1 MTQDFWNERYGMEE
15 FAYGRTANDF
25 LQTQT
30 FPNGSKILCLAEGEG
45 RNGVFLAKQG
55 HDVTCIDYSES
66 GIRKMQVLAKEN
78 GVDMVCICT
87 DLNHIELEPN
97 TWDGI
102 VLIFGHFP
110 ENLRKFVHAQIYAAL
125 KPGGKVV
132 LEAYNK
138 SQIEYKTGGPMTTDL
153 LYSEDELASDF
164 SAFNELSIHEK
175 VREVKEGQFHF
186 GMAAV
191 IQVVGVK

>member
-1 MTQDFWNERYGMEE
+1 MTQEFWNERYGMEE

-30 FPNGSKILCLAEGEG
+30 FPSGSKILCLAEGEG

-78 GVDMVCICT
+78 GVDMVCICA
-87 DLNHIELEPN
+87 DLNHVELEPN

-110 ENLRKFVHAQIYAAL
+110 ENLRKFVHEQIYTAL
-125 KPGGKVV
+125 KPSGKVV

-153 LYSEDELASDF
+153 LYSKEELASDF
-164 SAFNELSIHEK
+164 SAFNELSISEK
-175 VREVKEGQFHF
+175 VREVKEGKFHF
-186 GMAAV
+186 GKAAV